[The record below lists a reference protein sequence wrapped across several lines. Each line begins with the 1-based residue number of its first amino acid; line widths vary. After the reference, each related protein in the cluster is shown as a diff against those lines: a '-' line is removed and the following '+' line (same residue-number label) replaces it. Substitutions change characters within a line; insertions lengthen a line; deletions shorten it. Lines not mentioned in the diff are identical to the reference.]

1 MSQISCESVFISIP
15 ELAMVHFRG
24 KDLVVSGKVLTISEL
39 LSKVNYVELKDY
51 LLAVY
56 PSKDQI
62 FLMPSNETEDLPLSS
77 MSLEQ
82 IEHVIFKKH
91 SNEVRAIIA
100 GDFKLDYDT
109 LKASFLS
116 TEEDDQPGILN
127 QIRDFAHRHVIE
139 AIASNALKRF
149 GTYADPATKKPL
161 LLLDNRKVFTTDK
174 TRVKAAA
181 NRNGVLMPS
190 SSGSLE
196 MSPAGRIRRH
206 IDDLPESD
214 EEDFSL
220 PTKKQQPDSE
230 SEREFNDYEP
240 FVRKSSII
248 ELSNLK
254 SLEESSAMPIQ
265 KHSKKP
271 AEKKEHAHFSTSPQI
286 KKKQARKEAAPA
298 PMMPS
303 VKTEPTQRIPKKAP
317 MKQESSSENS
327 DSSSD
332 SEASEQVFF
341 IPPNIPPACTTSFS
355 IHS

>member
-1 MSQISCESVFISIP
+1 
-15 ELAMVHFRG
+15 
-24 KDLVVSGKVLTISEL
+24 
-39 LSKVNYVELKDY
+39 
-51 LLAVY
+51 
-56 PSKDQI
+56 
-62 FLMPSNETEDLPLSS
+62 
-77 MSLEQ
+77 
-82 IEHVIFKKH
+82 
-91 SNEVRAIIA
+91 
-100 GDFKLDYDT
+100 
-109 LKASFLS
+109 
-116 TEEDDQPGILN
+116 
-127 QIRDFAHRHVIE
+127 
-139 AIASNALKRF
+139 LKRF

-161 LLLDNRKVFTTDK
+161 LLLDYRKVFTTDK

-248 ELSNLK
+248 DLSNLK
-254 SLEESSAMPIQ
+254 SSEESSDTPIQ

-271 AEKKEHAHFSTSPQI
+271 AEKKKHAHFSTSPQI
-286 KKKQARKEAAPA
+286 KKKHARKEAAPA
-298 PMMPS
+298 PLMPS

-317 MKQESSSENS
+317 MKQEASSENS